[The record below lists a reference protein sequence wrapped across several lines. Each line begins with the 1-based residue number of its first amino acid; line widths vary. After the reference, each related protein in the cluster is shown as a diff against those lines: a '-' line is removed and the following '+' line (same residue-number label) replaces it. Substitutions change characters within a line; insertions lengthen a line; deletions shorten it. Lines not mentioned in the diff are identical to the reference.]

1 MLERGNAFSSASI
14 GSASSDLF
22 YDISSRLVMSF
33 LVMRLLDS
41 QHIYQKAIHTQGR
54 TAKLKRGERLK
65 GGGGGRKLRKINS
78 FCESLIKV
86 SEKVRGGGAKERRPH
101 LFNCDHTFR
110 LMKFTYSRVKFKMRC
125 LKKHRILNWFLPR
138 LNDFLGPISYT
149 DRVQ

>member
-1 MLERGNAFSSASI
+1 MLNPNQERERERERETLLERGNAFSSASI

-65 GGGGGRKLRKINS
+65 GGGR
-78 FCESLIKV
+78 
-86 SEKVRGGGAKERRPH
+86 GAKIEKNK
-101 LFNCDHTFR
+101 LF
-110 LMKFTYSRVKFKMRC
+110 L
-125 LKKHRILNWFLPR
+125 
-138 LNDFLGPISYT
+138 
-149 DRVQ
+149 